1 MAIMIL
7 YWSDTVLTYI
17 YIYVTVVFA
26 GPISAVLNDSEPLC
40 ELCKALEEA
49 DVNISFDWSG
59 YSSKED
65 AVDPMIVD
73 AVDHTQV
80 NYLDPDMSLKA
91 DIVTGNGFKSIFSPF
106 RKPGMHMHT
115 SHSTHSMLG
124 THSVGGFWQSYC
136 GS

>member
-1 MAIMIL
+1 M
-7 YWSDTVLTYI
+7 
-17 YIYVTVVFA
+17 
-26 GPISAVLNDSEPLC
+26 LNDSEPLC

-49 DVNISFDWSG
+49 DVNISLDWSG

-91 DIVTGNGFKSIFSPF
+91 DIVTGNGFKSIFFPLQEAWKCICIHPIQLIPCSAHIPWVDSG
-106 RKPGMHMHT
+106 RAIAAPD
-115 SHSTHSMLG
+115 S
-124 THSVGGFWQSYC
+124 
-136 GS
+136 